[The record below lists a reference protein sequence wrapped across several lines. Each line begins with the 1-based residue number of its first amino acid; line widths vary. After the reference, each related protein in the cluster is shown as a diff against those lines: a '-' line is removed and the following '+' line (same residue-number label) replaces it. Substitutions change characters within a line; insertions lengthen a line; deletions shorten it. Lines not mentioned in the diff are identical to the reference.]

1 MLVLDWEKLRSLVIR
16 KTLRLQILLHLIC
29 IWIKDVKLLVFFK
42 LSEVHPIEDEIAV
55 LLLGQVGL

>member
-1 MLVLDWEKLRSLVIR
+1 MLVLDWEKLGSLVIR